1 MNDAL
6 DAALIHIDTVAYLRS
21 YDAVAVAVDH
31 ARSLDG
37 AAGVELG
44 LLARLLGAATLH
56 RQPVEVVERHLQ
68 EYLAAVP
75 NDDVDELWRRAHKV
89 AAAVVDYPELSAYL
103 ERERQRL
110 AAEAPSTLRDDLI
123 ALTDSVLKRIS
134 AGR

>member
-6 DAALIHIDTVAYLRS
+6 DAALIHIDTVEYLRS

-31 ARSLDG
+31 ARALDG

-44 LLARLLGAATLH
+44 LLARLLGAATRH

-68 EYLAAVP
+68 DYLAAVP

-110 AAEAPSTLRDDLI
+110 AAEAPSALRDDLI

-134 AGR
+134 SGR